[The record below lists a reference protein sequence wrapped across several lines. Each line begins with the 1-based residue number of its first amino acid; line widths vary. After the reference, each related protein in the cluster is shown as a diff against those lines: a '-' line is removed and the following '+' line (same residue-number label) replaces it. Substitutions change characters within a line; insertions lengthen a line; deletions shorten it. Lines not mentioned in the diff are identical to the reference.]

1 MHFFFLNIGLCENC
15 SFERECFYL
24 AGQRSLVSQRATLPF
39 EALSMVRSDSVAMG
53 NGSIKA
59 PRLEETCLASGVK
72 ESPVW
77 EPSEQL
83 RLRIAW
89 LEEEL
94 TRRDHELRAQEL
106 QLQAL
111 QRELEAKVSQI
122 DKLQDAIGYNSLG
135 RSPPARHSH
144 RLLSVINQGS
154 TRFHRVAVEVH
165 RRLKAKEGVSAEPT
179 SGKFY
184 SGHKVHHV
192 STERT
197 RIRKDSG

>member
-1 MHFFFLNIGLCENC
+1 MV
-15 SFERECFYL
+15 
-24 AGQRSLVSQRATLPF
+24 GQMSVATLWVNLQTKGF
-39 EALSMVRSDSVAMG
+39 SMVPSNHLAMG

-59 PRLEETCLASGVK
+59 PRQDETCLTTGIKVTS
-72 ESPVW
+72 VW
-77 EPSEQL
+77 ESSEQL
-83 RLRIAW
+83 RLKIAW

-94 TRRDHELRAQEL
+94 SRRDHELRAQEC
-106 QLQAL
+106 QLQNL

-122 DKLQDAIGYNSLG
+122 DKLKDAIGYNNLG
-135 RSPPARHSH
+135 CSPPIRHSR

-154 TRFHRVAVEVH
+154 TRFHRVAIEVH

-184 SGHKVHHV
+184 NGHRAHHV
-192 STERT
+192 STEKA